1 MAAAPLY
8 DLYPDDAPSTI
19 HREVLPS
26 DSRHVAMALV
36 HVPGPTH
43 EIDPAP
49 YLRISFNIGP
59 SYSFDVSGAGPRGA
73 FVCKRHSLLIIPPGS
88 VIRHDANTPKPV
100 GRAYKPARLAT
111 FRISRELVADCA
123 LELGLP
129 RERAVLRH
137 QVVAADDV
145 LRSLAQALHAD
156 LRDHH
161 PDGARASERLAM
173 ALVGRLLLRE
183 HHHAAGP
190 ARHGLDKVREHID
203 QHLADELALE
213 DLARVAGMSLF
224 HFCRVFRDTNGIT
237 PHRYI
242 LARRIDHAKRL
253 LWTGEAMGAATAT
266 NDDAHPPARRRE
278 GGPLSMLEVAMACG
292 FGSPSHFATQ
302 FKRHTGRTPLQWQR
316 DVQPL
321 VSRD

>member
-1 MAAAPLY
+1 MAAAPLH

-36 HVPGPTH
+36 HVPGPSH

-59 SYSFDVSGAGPRGA
+59 SYSFDVSGSGPRGA
-73 FVCKRHSLLIIPPGS
+73 FVCKRHSLLIIPPGA
-88 VIRHDANTPKPV
+88 VIRHDANTPRPI

-129 RERAVLRH
+129 RERVALRH
-137 QVVAADDV
+137 QVVPADDV
-145 LRSLAQALHAD
+145 LRPLALALHAD

-190 ARHGLDKVREHID
+190 ARHGLDKVRDHID

-224 HFCRVFRDTNGIT
+224 HFCRVFRDSNGIT

-253 LWTGEAMGAATAT
+253 LWTGDGMGETPSADAPALAART
-266 NDDAHPPARRRE
+266 RE
-278 GGPLSMLEVAMACG
+278 GGAPSMLDVALACG
-292 FGSPSHFATQ
+292 FGSASHFAAQ

-316 DVQPL
+316 E
-321 VSRD
+321 VSRN

>member
-1 MAAAPLY
+1 MGSMAAAPLY
-8 DLYPDDAPSTI
+8 DAELEHAPPTI
-19 HREVLPS
+19 HRQVLPS
-26 DSRHVAMALV
+26 DSRHVALALV
-36 HVPGPTH
+36 QVPGPTH

-73 FVCKRHSLLIIPPGS
+73 FVCKRHSLLVIPPGS
-88 VIRHDANTPKPV
+88 VIRHDANTPRPV

-137 QVVAADDV
+137 QVVPADEV
-145 LRSLAQALHAD
+145 LRPLAQALYAD
-156 LRDHH
+156 LSQRH
-161 PDGARASERLAM
+161 PDGTRASERLAM

-183 HHHAAGP
+183 HHHAAGA
-190 ARHGLDKVREHID
+190 ARLGLDRVRDYID
-203 QHLADELALE
+203 QHLAEELTLE

-224 HFCRVFRDTNGIT
+224 HFCRVFRDANGIT

-242 LARRIDHAKRL
+242 LARRIDQAKRL
-253 LWTGEAMGAATAT
+253 LWTGEPMGEGK
-266 NDDAHPPARRRE
+266 RRSA
-278 GGPLSMLEVAMACG
+278 PMSMTDVALACG
-292 FGSPSHFATQ
+292 FASPSHFATQ

-316 DVQPL
+316 ELPPG
-321 VSRD
+321 VSRDVSRD